1 LLAMQMFSPYDL
13 HRRLV
18 AMRTTLNVDDE
29 ALEGAMK
36 VAPGKTKTDV
46 INEALREYARR
57 RRVQGFLQLEGKVR
71 WDGDLDELRRRSRE
85 T

>member
-1 LLAMQMFSPYDL
+1 
-13 HRRLV
+13 
-18 AMRTTLNVDDE
+18 VDDE
-29 ALEGAMK
+29 ALEGAMR

-71 WDGDLDELRRRSRE
+71 WDGDLDELRRRSQK

>member
-1 LLAMQMFSPYDL
+1 
-13 HRRLV
+13 
-18 AMRTTLNVDDE
+18 MRTTLNLDEE
-29 ALEGAMK
+29 ALASAMQ

-57 RRVQGFLQLEGKVR
+57 RRVQGFLQFEGKLP
-71 WDGDLDELRRRSRE
+71 WEGDLDELRKRRKE